1 MKCDVIV
8 TYCWNRVGYN
18 IIRSLYERGLK
29 VVVGDTSTYNI
40 CSISKFSI
48 GKFIYRDFTKDEQG
62 FIEDLKKAIKKYSPK
77 VLMPTHDET
86 LIIAKHIGELPQDV
100 IYTMD
105 SYEKQIRLSDKY
117 KATLLADS
125 VGVPIPRFIDDIRN
139 AAYPIVVKTRFGN
152 SAKGVFFPKDY
163 EEAKNLLMKLDKR
176 DILIEEF
183 FVGRDYS
190 VDCVRYDDFFQ
201 ASTYRS
207 LVTKTDGGGTTTQR
221 ILVEMPELERY
232 SKLLLDK
239 VDYKGVCGIDFKV
252 NEETKNAVFIEVNA
266 RFTGGLATPMAGG
279 FDIPYIVYSFFSSGK
294 YNQKIQLRM
303 GTKTKWILGDII
315 TLVGKILRYS
325 LTMKE
330 FKQIMSWNF
339 DAFDDYRKEDKKA
352 ILGEF
357 LYYFIKLVKN
367 KKLNP

>member
-18 IIRSLYERGLK
+18 IIRSLYEKGLK
-29 VVVGDTSTYNI
+29 VVVGDTSSYNI
-40 CSISKFSI
+40 CSISKFSV
-48 GKFIYRDFTKDEQG
+48 GKFVYRDFKTDEQG
-62 FIEDLKKAIKKYSPK
+62 FIEDLKKAITEFSPK
-77 VLMPTHDET
+77 VLMPTHDEA
-86 LIIAKHIGELPQDV
+86 LIIAKHIDELPNDV
-100 IYTMD
+100 IYTME
-105 SYEKQIRLSDKY
+105 SYEKQVLLSDKY
-117 KATLLADS
+117 QATVLSDS
-125 VGVPIPRFIDDIRN
+125 VGVPVPRFIDDIKE
-139 AAYPIVVKTRFGN
+139 ATYPIVIKTKFGN
-152 SAKGVFFPKDY
+152 SAKGVFFPKNY
-163 EEAKNLLMKLDKR
+163 EEAKNILLQYDKK

-183 FVGRDYS
+183 FAGIDYS
-190 VDCVRYDDFFQ
+190 VDCVRYDGFFQ
-201 ASTYRS
+201 ACTYRS

-221 ILVEMPELERY
+221 ILVEIPELERY
-232 SKLLLDK
+232 SKLILDK

-252 NEETKNAVFIEVNA
+252 NEKTKEAVFIEVNA

-279 FDIPYIVYSFFSSGK
+279 FDIPYIVYSLFALGK
-294 YNQKIQLRM
+294 YEYQIQPRM

-315 TLVGKILRYS
+315 TLVGKILRCS

-357 LYYFIKLVKN
+357 LYYFVKLVKN
-367 KKLNP
+367 RNLNP